1 MLILLANDVE
11 TNPGPVKTTRTDNNN
26 LKVLYLNAR
35 SVKSFIATDNHPSNK
50 VCKITLLQELV
61 HAGDYE
67 VICVCETWLN
77 KTVLDSEL
85 LPGFNIFRKDRN
97 GKIGGGV
104 LIAVKEGLQA
114 TRRCDLER
122 DGAELVV
129 VQINKVNNS
138 SVILYTYYRPPQT
151 YSDSLKLLNNSL
163 LSNPESSCI
172 VLIGDFNLPYISWP
186 DNQSTIPIKMVVVQT
201 VKISANLWAIIFF
214 INS

>member
-11 TNPGPVKTTRTDNNN
+11 TNPGPLKTTRTDNNN

-85 LPGFNIFRKDRN
+85 LLGFNIFRKIEMVR
-97 GKIGGGV
+97 
-104 LIAVKEGLQA
+104 
-114 TRRCDLER
+114 LE
-122 DGAELVV
+122 VV
-129 VQINKVNNS
+129 
-138 SVILYTYYRPPQT
+138 
-151 YSDSLKLLNNSL
+151 
-163 LSNPESSCI
+163 C
-172 VLIGDFNLPYISWP
+172 
-186 DNQSTIPIKMVVVQT
+186 
-201 VKISANLWAIIFF
+201 
-214 INS
+214 